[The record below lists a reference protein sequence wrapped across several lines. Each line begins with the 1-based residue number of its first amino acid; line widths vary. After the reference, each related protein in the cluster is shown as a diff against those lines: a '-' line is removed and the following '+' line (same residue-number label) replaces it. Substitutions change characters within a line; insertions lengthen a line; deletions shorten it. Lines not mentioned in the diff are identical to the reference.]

1 MSERDDPSDLTPPA
15 ARTESIADGVEG
27 RGARRERGL
36 SEKRVGPFQNIGQ
49 FLHEVRLEMRRV
61 TWPTRDEIKNTTVIT
76 LIAMISSTP
85 KRYAAKK
92 IIAIR
97 VMTVVFLI
105 SSRVGHVTRRIS
117 RRTSCRNWPIL

>member
-1 MSERDDPSDLTPPA
+1 MSKKADSIMSERDDPSDLTPPA

-27 RGARRERGL
+27 RGARCERGL

-76 LIAMISSTP
+76 LIAMVFF
-85 KRYAAKK
+85 AAYLFGVDE
-92 IIAIR
+92 IWA
-97 VMTVVFLI
+97 FLI
-105 SSRVGHVTRRIS
+105 GQLTK
-117 RRTSCRNWPIL
+117 LLGGA